1 MRRKGRED
9 GKKKG
14 RGEGVFCHFLF
25 FSLSPRILNR
35 LEGDGKK
42 VEGEG
47 ESSDKDSSCLFLR
60 FACAKKGAVA
70 LEKGKGP
77 PIPWQKK

>member
-1 MRRKGRED
+1 MPLL
-9 GKKKG
+9 
-14 RGEGVFCHFLF
+14 VL
-25 FSLSPRILNR
+25 LSRILNR

-47 ESSDKDSSCLFLR
+47 ESSDKDSSCLF
-60 FACAKKGAVA
+60 CASLVQKKGAVA
-70 LEKGKGP
+70 LGKGKGP